1 LFLLKELNF
10 LLYLRPEVELEEA
23 PKLLDAEKGV
33 GVSGSRQVGEILQEL
48 SGMNR
53 DLDRGD

>member
-1 LFLLKELNF
+1 
-10 LLYLRPEVELEEA
+10 VELEEA

-33 GVSGSRQVGEILQEL
+33 GVSSSRQVGEILQEL
-48 SGMNR
+48 LGMNR